1 MSRRFINAA
10 LSVFVVVAVVG
21 LGLWFYL
28 RDRAPAGA
36 QTVGEAVA
44 ELSGSSTNTDTI
56 SSNLVTV
63 LDRLGVF
70 THSPLHDPAQSPA
83 PDTAESRDELI
94 SRMEQAVGRGEL
106 TAFEARAVLKAYD
119 QGLING
125 GESPLVVLD
134 SGEAPETSE
143 S

>member
-1 MSRRFINAA
+1 MSRRFINTA

-63 LDRLGVF
+63 LDGLGVL
-70 THSPLHDPAQSPA
+70 THSPLHDPAQPPE
-83 PDTAESRDELI
+83 PDTVESRDAFI

-106 TAFEARAVLKAYD
+106 TAFEARAVLTAYD
-119 QGLING
+119 QGLITG
-125 GESPLVVLD
+125 GESPLVVVD
-134 SGEAPETSE
+134 SGETGVE

>member
-70 THSPLHDPAQSPA
+70 THSPLHDPA
-83 PDTAESRDELI
+83 PDTAESRDVLI

-106 TAFEARAVLKAYD
+106 TAFEARAVLTAYD
-119 QGLING
+119 QGLITG
-125 GESPLVVLD
+125 GESPLVVVD
-134 SGEAPETSE
+134 SGETGVE